1 MENSIPIMN
10 KPAEEI
16 VIKEYDEPAYL
27 SQDVTWSDE
36 DGDLAQAMISTTSSS
51 EHTFGDTMLALDYN
65 DFVSAKLKTYAI
77 LGDRGEHNF
86 TFRVTDGL
94 DNGVIQTVPVR
105 VESDYIVPRPLST
118 MPKSYLFYTD
128 MNTSELKR
136 LESNGTV
143 TTVGVIDGLNTNWTT
158 VYRRADK
165 GWLYFLNQ
173 EEERIYVV
181 SENNASV
188 LFSIGIDNE
197 PNRVGTHHKQTLYL
211 IWWRPAEGVEGEANY
226 TQVDLRG
233 YWSLNLV
240 VTQIL
245 MEEYNGQLGS
255 GESDDTQIIP
265 AWKTKLAA

>member
-1 MENSIPIMN
+1 MSHNHTVNGLHDAYFEDIIPKEKRFSDPYYLRDEVMRFSIYHYLANRDDTKFSQYIWESNLEYSMYKTMTSALYRVDFNDLNNSEILVYARGYYIDKDGNKVELDENHIKSHSLLDADSDDYKAIENWVNNTPMENSIPIMN

-128 MNTSELKR
+128 M
-136 LESNGTV
+136 
-143 TTVGVIDGLNTNWTT
+143 I
-158 VYRRADK
+158 
-165 GWLYFLNQ
+165 Q
-173 EEERIYVV
+173 V
-181 SENNASV
+181 S
-188 LFSIGIDNE
+188 
-197 PNRVGTHHKQTLYL
+197 
-211 IWWRPAEGVEGEANY
+211 
-226 TQVDLRG
+226 
-233 YWSLNLV
+233 
-240 VTQIL
+240 
-245 MEEYNGQLGS
+245 
-255 GESDDTQIIP
+255 
-265 AWKTKLAA
+265 